1 MTLLLTPR
9 ISDVREPETRADGRF
24 SKIKDYLNNELDVM
38 LTDVTD
44 ETDALEGS
52 YGGTPEDCCSNPYLQ
67 VLDLRY

>member
-9 ISDVREPETRADGRF
+9 ISDVRETRDDRL